1 MLAIIREP
9 SLPSYYGPVSF
20 LVVYKHIETADKLT
34 SWQGPSK
41 LQLVSDNNE
50 IPCMLVYH
58 VNVVVLG
65 GVARVDGSPP
75 VLLLSGLFVTVALG
89 TMFDKFNGDD

>member
-1 MLAIIREP
+1 
-9 SLPSYYGPVSF
+9 
-20 LVVYKHIETADKLT
+20 
-34 SWQGPSK
+34 
-41 LQLVSDNNE
+41 
-50 IPCMLVYH
+50 MLVYH